1 MPIQKLLDELEA
13 KAQGSHHVRLVEI
26 VREMQ
31 AYKPIL
37 LKEKEAKQSRI
48 SKSIVIAFNEIT
60 VLAAGLILGG
70 ERPTDEELRAL

>member
-13 KAQGSHHVRLVEI
+13 KAQGSHYVRLVEI

-37 LKEKEAKQSRI
+37 LKERQAQESRM
-48 SKSIVIAFNEIT
+48 SKSIADAFNEIT

-70 ERPTDEELRAL
+70 ERPTDEELKAL

>member
-37 LKEKEAKQSRI
+37 LKERQTQESRM
-48 SKSIVIAFNEIT
+48 SKSIADAFNEIT
-60 VLAAGLILGG
+60 VLAAGLILGDK
-70 ERPTDEELRAL
+70 RPTDDELRAL

>member
-37 LKEKEAKQSRI
+37 LKEKDAKQSRI
-48 SKSIVIAFNEIT
+48 SIVIAFNEIT